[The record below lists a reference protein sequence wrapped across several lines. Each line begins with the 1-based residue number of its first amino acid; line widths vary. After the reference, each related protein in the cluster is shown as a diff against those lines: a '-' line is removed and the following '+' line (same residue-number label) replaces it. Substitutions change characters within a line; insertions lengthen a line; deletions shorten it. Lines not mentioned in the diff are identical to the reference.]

1 MRDVLQQ
8 RLVLLA
14 QRHPVIAVHVRHVE
28 PVAITPPDFVEDLV
42 PLFGRHPID
51 DQAGG
56 GDWLLRFVA
65 LWGRVEQTERWS
77 LAHEHLRAIVRHRI
91 TINVIGDRG
100 FFSILEREDFQLRG
114 SITLSSVIESWANE
128 IKKMPRLSGQASVIV
143 RANRRPRDSATEA
156 IEINH
161 QSLLRRRRRLGFWLR
176 RFRIFLLWFRRGSR
190 FLSGLSYRH
199 FVALRR
205 KRMLSVFAQG
215 HRIDVGTAIGRI
227 VKLDLRDLRSEFA
240 IADEI
245 QIVALRIP
253 NWIQRIEHDVSD
265 PMDLTIRGA
274 PDMNLRHPVSIR
286 GHAKGEVVA
295 TR

>member
-1 MRDVLQQ
+1 M
-8 RLVLLA
+8 
-14 QRHPVIAVHVRHVE
+14 HVRHVE
-28 PVAITPPDFVEDLV
+28 PVAITAPDFVEDLV
-42 PLFGRHPID
+42 PFFHRHAID
-51 DQAGG
+51 DQT
-56 GDWLLRFVA
+56 GDGDRLLCAVA
-65 LWGRVEQTERWS
+65 LGRCVEQTERRA
-77 LAHEHLRAIVRHRI
+77 LPHEHLRTIARHRI
-91 TINVIGDRG
+91 SVDVIGDHG
-100 FFSILEREDFQLRG
+100 FLSILEREDFQLRG
-114 SITLSSVIESWANE
+114 SITLSAVVEGWATCVQK
-128 IKKMPRLSGQASVIV
+128 IASLCRQTAIIV
-143 RANRRPRDSATEA
+143 SANRRARDAIADA

-161 QSLLRRRRRLGFWLR
+161 QSLLRRSCRLCFRLR
-176 RFRIFLLWFRRGSR
+176 SLRLAFLLGFRRGCRVLFR
-190 FLSGLSYRH
+190 FSHGN
-199 FVALRR
+199 FVALGRE
-205 KRMLSVFAQG
+205 RMLNVLTQG

-253 NWIQRIEHDVSD
+253 NWIQRIEHVVSD